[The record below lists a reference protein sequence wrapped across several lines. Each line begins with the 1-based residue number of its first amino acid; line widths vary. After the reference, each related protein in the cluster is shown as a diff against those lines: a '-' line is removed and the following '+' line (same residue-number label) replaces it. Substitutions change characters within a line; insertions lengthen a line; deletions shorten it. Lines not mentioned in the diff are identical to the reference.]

1 MILIFE
7 GPDTS
12 GKDTLIKLLH
22 KKTNY
27 KHQTINR
34 FTASTFVY
42 GLLFNRVINQA
53 EIFRIDKLFN
63 KTFKPLY
70 VYVYYDIVFS
80 KKRFSKRPDD
90 FINYKQYRDLRKYY
104 DYYYKICYYDN
115 KIRINTGRKT
125 ARECIKLIVDKIK
138 EIEMGEKNEN

>member
-1 MILIFE
+1 MIIIFE
-7 GPDTS
+7 GTNVADKFS
-12 GKDTLIKLLH
+12 LIKLFH
-22 KKTNY
+22 KKTKY
-27 KHQTINR
+27 QHQTISH
-34 FTASTFVY
+34 FTASSFAY
-42 GLLFNRVINQA
+42 SLLFNYNIDTTKL
-53 EIFRIDKLFN
+53 FMIDKLFN
-63 KTFKPLY
+63 KMFKPLY
-70 VYVYYDIVFS
+70 VYVQYDIVFS
-80 KKRFSKRPDD
+80 QKRFEKRPDD